1 MNNLLYNDGEKLIIE
16 KKHLEEF
23 LNDSIKIMQE
33 NEDLDEEELKYYQ
46 EENAQLLKITKD
58 WNEEKKIGLYTNAMS
73 GWFMIDQTIVE
84 EVENEQ
90 NREKKYK

>member
-73 GWFMIDQTIVE
+73 GWFILMD
-84 EVENEQ
+84 
-90 NREKKYK
+90 

>member
-1 MNNLLYNDGEKLIIE
+1 MNNLLYNNGEKLIIK

-58 WNEEKKIGLYTNAMS
+58 WNEEKKDWTLYKCYEWLVYDRPNNCRRSRKRA
-73 GWFMIDQTIVE
+73 
-84 EVENEQ
+84 
-90 NREKKYK
+90 K

>member
-1 MNNLLYNDGEKLIIE
+1 MNNLLYNDGEKLIIK

-46 EENAQLLKITKD
+46 EENAQLLKITKY
-58 WNEEKKIGLYTNAMS
+58 WNEEEKI
-73 GWFMIDQTIVE
+73 
-84 EVENEQ
+84 
-90 NREKKYK
+90 